1 MQIPLDDDLY
11 EALDKLGAKLGV
23 TNEYLVEL
31 AIEVLIKANK

>member
-11 EALDKLGAKLGV
+11 EELDKLGEKLGV